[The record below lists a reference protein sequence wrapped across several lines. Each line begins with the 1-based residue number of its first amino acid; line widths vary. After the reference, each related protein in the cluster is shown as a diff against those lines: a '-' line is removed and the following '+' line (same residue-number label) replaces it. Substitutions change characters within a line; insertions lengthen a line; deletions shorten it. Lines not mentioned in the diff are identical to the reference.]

1 MDAGQKE
8 LKICYFE
15 YLQDKCLEKTYMLA
29 NKNYFIVEKTKVA
42 GCVWT

>member
-8 LKICYFE
+8 SKICYFE
-15 YLQDKCLEKTYMLA
+15 YLQDKCLEKHICWPIKTTSQQ
-29 NKNYFIVEKTKVA
+29 KTKVA